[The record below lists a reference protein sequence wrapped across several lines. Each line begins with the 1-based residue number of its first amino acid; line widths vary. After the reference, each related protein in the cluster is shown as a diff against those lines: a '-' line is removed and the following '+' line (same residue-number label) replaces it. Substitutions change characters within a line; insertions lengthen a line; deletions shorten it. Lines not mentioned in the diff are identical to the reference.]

1 MFPSSPWRAAGQEE
15 SFASNPH
22 LHFSEKETETGLG
35 AQWGQSGARGLHV
48 WAPGGCTHSSCTANQ
63 EGPSDHSPL
72 PLDEGLLEG
81 RSTQYLRRDRL
92 AGTEGLY
99 EA

>member
-1 MFPSSPWRAAGQEE
+1 MFPSSRWRAAGQEE

-48 WAPGGCTHSSCTANQ
+48 WAPGGCTHLCGRQGPPPGCGNKGG
-63 EGPSDHSPL
+63 EGDWGGREQLSL
-72 PLDEGLLEG
+72 PQL
-81 RSTQYLRRDRL
+81 
-92 AGTEGLY
+92 
-99 EA
+99 